1 VGFSFLCVF
10 INKNYM
16 PIRLVK
22 EDITKSDVKKDIK
35 VYIDSAEFTNKIEK
49 IVKEK
54 LKNNKELEDK
64 MVEISKNVLTQL
76 YKSLWVKRSFWRD
89 NLSNKNS

>member
-1 VGFSFLCVF
+1 
-10 INKNYM
+10 M
-16 PIRLVK
+16 AIRLVK
-22 EDITKSDVKKDIK
+22 EDITKSDIKKDIK

>member
-1 VGFSFLCVF
+1 VGFLFLRVF
-10 INKNYM
+10 INKNSM
-16 PIRLVK
+16 AIRLVK
-22 EDITKSDVKKDIK
+22 EDITKSDIKKDIK

>member
-1 VGFSFLCVF
+1 
-10 INKNYM
+10 M